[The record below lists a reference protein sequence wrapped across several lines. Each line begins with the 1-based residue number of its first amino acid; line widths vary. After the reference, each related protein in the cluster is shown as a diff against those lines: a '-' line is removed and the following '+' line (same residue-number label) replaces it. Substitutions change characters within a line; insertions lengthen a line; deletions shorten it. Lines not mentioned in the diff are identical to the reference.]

1 MAAAPAPAGAD
12 PVLVGLV
19 DRIAGVFV
27 ARRLQAQRRRQHQRT
42 QHLED
47 LAVGARRLVLRLF
60 GLRVAYQG
68 AQLLAVGL
76 RVVVKQGGQRLV
88 TVGQQA
94 VAPVFHAVHH
104 RHFAAAS
111 LAVGVQRIADRVQR
125 CLVLAAHVLGQ
136 ERQLALVG
144 DVGGDALALG
154 DMRQQ
159 VFRDRQARQL
169 GRGQRHQLLA
179 QGQDVERV
187 APVLAAALV
196 VEFTGFF
203 VASAHRPYLISKKV
217 ARRDAGPNLY
227 RIKH

>member
-1 MAAAPAPAGAD
+1 M
-12 PVLVGLV
+12 
-19 DRIAGVFV
+19 
-27 ARRLQAQRRRQHQRT
+27 
-42 QHLED
+42 
-47 LAVGARRLVLRLF
+47 
-60 GLRVAYQG
+60 
-68 AQLLAVGL
+68 
-76 RVVVKQGGQRLV
+76 
-88 TVGQQA
+88 
-94 VAPVFHAVHH
+94 HH

-144 DVGGDALALG
+144 DMGGDALALG